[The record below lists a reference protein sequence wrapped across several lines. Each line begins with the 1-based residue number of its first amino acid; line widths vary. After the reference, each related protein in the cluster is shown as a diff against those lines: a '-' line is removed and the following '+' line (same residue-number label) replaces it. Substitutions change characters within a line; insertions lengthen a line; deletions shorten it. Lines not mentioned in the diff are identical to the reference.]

1 MSRITYPFGTISIPE
16 KAKTLVLEALET
28 KRVSSGKFVRE
39 FEELFARMNGT
50 AEAVAVSTGTDADA
64 LAAAVMYDYGAQRGD
79 EIIVPALS
87 FVATGNAVL
96 HAGFNPSFVDVEFET
111 MNIDPAQI
119 EKAITKKTK
128 AIMPVHLMGKAAKMD
143 EINAIAKKYNLMVI
157 EDAAE
162 AHGTEYMGKKVGT
175 LGDMGTYSL
184 YVAHIITT
192 IEGGIIVTDNPEY
205 ADILRSLRSHGRACK
220 CKTCVMNRSDQGCD
234 KRFKNG
240 TDIRF
245 IFERM
250 GFSSK
255 MNELEAAIGIG
266 NMDVYQDIIDTRRRN
281 LLYLIDKFRQ
291 FEEYLFTISEES
303 YEKIGPHA
311 LPIVIKKGAPFTR
324 DEFVM
329 YLEKHSVDSRNM
341 FQSMPTQCPQFAYL
355 GKKYGEFPNAEKIA
369 ENGIHVG
376 VHQDLNMEHLDYLIN
391 TIADFIKKK
400 TK

>member
-1 MSRITYPFGTISIPE
+1 MNKISYPFGTISIPE
-16 KAKTLVLEALET
+16 RSKKLIMEALET
-28 KRVSSGKFVRE
+28 KRVSSGKYVRE
-39 FEELFARMNGT
+39 FEELFAKMNGT
-50 AEAVAVSTGTDADA
+50 REAVAVSTGTDADA
-64 LAAAVMYDYGAQRGD
+64 LACAVLHDYGAQRGD

-96 HAGFNPSFVDVEFET
+96 HSGFNPAFVDIEMDT
-111 MNIDPAQI
+111 LNIDPAQI
-119 EKAITKKTK
+119 ERVITKKTR

-143 EINAIAKKYNLMVI
+143 EINEIAKKHKLVVI

-162 AHGTEYMGKKVGT
+162 AHGTEYKGRRVGT

-192 IEGGIIVTDNPEY
+192 IEGGVIVTDNPDY

-220 CKTCVMNRSDQGCD
+220 CKSCVMNKSDQGCS
-234 KRFKNG
+234 KRFQNG
-240 TDIRF
+240 KDIRF

-255 MNELEAAIGIG
+255 MNELEAAVGIG
-266 NMDVYQDIIDTRRRN
+266 NMDVYMDIIETRRRN
-281 LLYLIDKFRQ
+281 LLYLIEKFKQ
-291 FEEYLFTISEES
+291 FDEYLFTIKEDS

-311 LPIVIKKGAPFTR
+311 LPIMVREGAPFDR

-329 YLEKHSVDSRNM
+329 YLEKHDIDSRNM

-355 GKKYGEFPNAEKIA
+355 GKKLGQFPNTEYIA
-369 ENGIHVG
+369 DNGIHVG
-376 VHQDLNMEHLDYLIN
+376 VHQDLEIEHLDYLLERI
-391 TIADFIKKK
+391 DGFIRKKVK
-400 TK
+400 